1 MKLHF
6 GGPGKTNSNKRKA
19 VDEVED
25 YSRKRHSPTG
35 QETIS
40 KEENK
45 AMPRMNSST
54 SRQQQRSP
62 VNSNDQMIAFT
73 SPEETEEDLRSKS
86 TPQTTSSHDLA
97 SNSQPPRRHQGPK
110 GVISN
115 KSPPTP
121 QTISS
126 PAAGSHP
133 HNILE
138 LFTNQQLLHQQQQ
151 QQQQQL
157 QAAAHFNPF
166 NPFLPQY
173 NPHQVGYSHHR
184 TFENCNKS
192 FWKYLNDSK
201 SNAELQQTGFPPPAP
216 PGHQVHQVNRNLK
229 LSNYYQRYY
238 HCFYCYNY

>member
-1 MKLHF
+1 MNHVKLHF

-25 YSRKRHSPTG
+25 YSRKRHSPRG
-35 QETIS
+35 QEASSPSRQETIS

-73 SPEETEEDLRSKS
+73 SPEEPDEDFRSKS
-86 TPQTTSSHDLA
+86 TRQTTSSHTLA
-97 SNSQPPRRHQGPK
+97 SGSQAPRKHQGPK
-110 GVISN
+110 GMISN
-115 KSPPTP
+115 KSPPP
-121 QTISS
+121 PPTISS
-126 PAAGSHP
+126 PVAGSHP

-166 NPFLPQY
+166 NHFLPQY
-173 NPHQVGYSHHR
+173 NPHQVG
-184 TFENCNKS
+184 
-192 FWKYLNDSK
+192 
-201 SNAELQQTGFPPPAP
+201 
-216 PGHQVHQVNRNLK
+216 
-229 LSNYYQRYY
+229 
-238 HCFYCYNY
+238 

>member
-1 MKLHF
+1 
-6 GGPGKTNSNKRKA
+6 
-19 VDEVED
+19 
-25 YSRKRHSPTG
+25 
-35 QETIS
+35 
-40 KEENK
+40 
-45 AMPRMNSST
+45 MPRMNSST

-73 SPEETEEDLRSKS
+73 SPEDPEEDLRSKS
-86 TPQTTSSHDLA
+86 TPQTTSSHTLA
-97 SNSQPPRRHQGPK
+97 SSSQAPRRHQGPK

-115 KSPPTP
+115 KSPPPP
-121 QTISS
+121 QTTSS
-126 PAAGSHP
+126 PVAGSHP

-192 FWKYLNDSK
+192 FWKYLKDSK